1 MSGFVRWCKKEMT
14 HLLPAIIYFE
24 IMFNLLHFTQG
35 LMLQPGDVRFT
46 SYTGAIIGG
55 ILAGKVI
62 LIVDALP
69 FINRFPNQ
77 PIIYNITWKFFI
89 YNMVVLLVQILDYF
103 SHQLYHTGSWSTSYA
118 NLLIDLSRSLFW
130 GVQIQVMFFFLLFIV
145 FSELWGVIGGDRMK
159 KIFFG

>member
-1 MSGFVRWCKKEMT
+1 MSGIVRWCKKEMVR
-14 HLLPAIIYFE
+14 LLPAIIYFE
-24 IMFNLLHFTQG
+24 VMFNLLHFTQG

-69 FINRFPNQ
+69 FINLFPNK

-89 YNMVVLLVQILDYF
+89 YSMAVLLVQILDYL
-103 SHQLYHTGSWSTSYA
+103 SHQLYHTRNWSESFT
-118 NLLIDLSRSLFW
+118 NLLADLSHSLFW
-130 GVQIQVMFFFLLFIV
+130 GVQIQVMFFFLIFIV
-145 FSELWGVIGGDRMK
+145 FSELWGVIGAARMK